1 MITAASTSTPIEM
14 AMPPSDMMLAP
25 RPWTRMTMKAS
36 RIEIGI
42 ETIATKADRKWKRK
56 MMQTRATMIDSSIR
70 VSVRVSIESWIRS
83 VRS

>member
-1 MITAASTSTPIEM
+1 MMI
-14 AMPPSDMMLAP
+14 
-25 RPWTRMTMKAS
+25 KAR
-36 RIEIGI
+36 RIETGI

-70 VSVRVSIESWIRS
+70 VSVRVSIDSWISS